1 MKKKFSFTKKLFS
14 NCYKI
19 YDGSIEIGFIKKDYF
34 SQKTTAEINGKKFIY
49 LEKSPFE
56 RISKILDSEEET
68 IGIINYNTWESKAS
82 LQIGEEKL
90 SWQYKNIWNT
100 NWKIE
105 SSNGKIIE
113 FYMDGNINIDRIDNN
128 EIEILSGLYLYK
140 HYRKAIMLVMVI
152 IFIPIFLNSFFR
164 LMS

>member
-1 MKKKFSFTKKLFS
+1 MKTKFNFSKKLFS

-19 YDGSIEIGFIKKDYF
+19 FEGNKEIGFIKKDYF

-56 RISKILDSEEET
+56 RNSKILDSEEKT

-113 FYMDGNINIDRIDNN
+113 FNMDGNINIDRIDNN

-140 HYRKAIMLVMVI
+140 YYKRVVMLFLVFL
-152 IFIPIFLNSFFR
+152 FIPIFLNSFLK
-164 LMS
+164 LMN